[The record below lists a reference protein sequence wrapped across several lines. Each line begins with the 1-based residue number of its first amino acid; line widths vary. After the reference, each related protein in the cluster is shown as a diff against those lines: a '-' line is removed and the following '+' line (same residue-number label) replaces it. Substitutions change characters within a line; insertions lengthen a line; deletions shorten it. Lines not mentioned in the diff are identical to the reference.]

1 MVDEATGL
9 IKDFQVQGEFPK
21 YGNDDGRVDHIAEW
35 VVGRFKEK
43 LGQQHAYRNSIPTL
57 SVLTITSNVV
67 YGKKT
72 GGQQAAAGRGAA
84 CA

>member
-9 IKDFQVQGEFPK
+9 IKDFRVEGEFPK
-21 YGNDDGRVDHIAEW
+21 YGNDDARVDHIAEW

-43 LGQQHAYRNSIPTL
+43 LSRQHAYRNSIPTL

-72 GGQQAAAGRGAA
+72 GGRAAGPGA
-84 CA
+84 